1 VKYSGGKKCHKR
13 GIVEISRGNRAAK
26 IADWTVA
33 RGWPLGGRET
43 FISECL
49 IRRISYR
56 LGERWMRALRT
67 KRRRGRGTW
76 RIHLGEFADKVGPPR
91 HCITA
96 PRDLPHDD
104 SKNFY
109 SPYNYG

>member
-1 VKYSGGKKCHKR
+1 M
-13 GIVEISRGNRAAK
+13 
-26 IADWTVA
+26 DA
-33 RGWPLGGRET
+33 RLKNE
-43 FISECL
+43 EA
-49 IRRISYR
+49 
-56 LGERWMRALRT
+56 E
-67 KRRRGRGTW
+67 GTR

>member
-1 VKYSGGKKCHKR
+1 MVERSVIKELLSSKYFMAIEPQRSQIGRSRAGRREDGKLLL
-13 GIVEISRGNRAAK
+13 AK
-26 IADWTVA
+26 
-33 RGWPLGGRET
+33 
-43 FISECL
+43 CL

-56 LGERWMRALRT
+56 CLGERWMRLERT
-67 KRRRGRGTW
+67 KRRRGCGTW

-91 HCITA
+91 LCITA
-96 PRDLPHDD
+96 PRGLPHDD